1 MVTKVP
7 NGTNPEESVSGR
19 RIVALLDKA
28 NALQTSLVRKNI
40 ARARQRHPEG
50 TPEQAVRALERMHL
64 SRMTGVGAGIGATAA
79 APGVGTS
86 VALALSAGEVLSSFE
101 YGALFALSLAEI
113 HGVPIDDLERRR
125 AIVMGVLLGGSG
137 SSTIQAFAERTGQHW
152 AREAVAKVPAE
163 TLRRMNRVLSRN
175 FITKYG
181 TKQGVIVLGRVAPFG
196 FGALIGGGMGAA
208 LAGTVVKAG
217 RYAFGPAPISWDQ
230 SMCSGS

>member
-1 MVTKVP
+1 MVTSAAAGP
-7 NGTNPEESVSGR
+7 SPEESASGR

-28 NALQTSLVRKNI
+28 VALQTPLVRKNI
-40 ARARQRHPEG
+40 ARARQRQPEG
-50 TPEQAVRALERMHL
+50 TPGQAVRALERMHF
-64 SRMTGVGAGIGATAA
+64 SRMTSAGATIGATAA
-79 APGVGTS
+79 APGFGTS

-101 YGALFALSLAEI
+101 FGALFALSLAGI

-137 SSTIQAFAERTGQHW
+137 SATIQTFAERTGPHW
-152 AREAVAKVPAE
+152 ARQAVAKVPAE

-196 FGALIGGGMGAA
+196 FGAVIGGGMGAA

-230 SMCSGS
+230 SICSAS